1 LTRGRLFFDVSTSAG
16 YSPGLIM
23 ADSLPAQAPV
33 PLGAS
38 SGGRSS
44 GKPWK
49 STKTATVFAARCFR
63 CIQLGS
69 HCSSRRSH
77 LLPVLKTT
85 KWEER
90 MEKTK
95 REAAIKKLQQEL
107 KDEKQ
112 ADITR
117 CAPLCSFGEQELT
130 VHQEARDHARAEKG
144 RGGASASRR
153 GQSEGA
159 PVPKRTFSAN

>member
-1 LTRGRLFFDVSTSAG
+1 MVD
-16 YSPGLIM
+16 
-23 ADSLPAQAPV
+23 ADSAQTPV

-38 SGGRSS
+38 SGGRAS

-63 CIQLGS
+63 CIQSGS
-69 HCSSRRSH
+69 YCSSRRSH

-117 CAPLCSFGEQELT
+117 CAPPLRLQELLLT
-130 VHQEARDHARAEKG
+130 VFQEARDHAGTEEG
-144 RGGASASRR
+144 GGGASASRR
-153 GQSEGA
+153 G
-159 PVPKRTFSAN
+159 